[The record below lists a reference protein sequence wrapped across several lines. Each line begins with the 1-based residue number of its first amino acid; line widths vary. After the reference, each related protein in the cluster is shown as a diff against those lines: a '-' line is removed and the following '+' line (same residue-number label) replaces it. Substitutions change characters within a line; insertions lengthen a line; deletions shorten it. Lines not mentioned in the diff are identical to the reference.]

1 MAHDVSHELRGEHGK
16 WASGGAT
23 IHRLA
28 SEAGK
33 AAEGKHQ
40 KGDRVKYKTGAMGTV
55 HHIDEKGTPHIVW
68 DRGRG
73 KPVRTPAH
81 HLTKVGDEKQK
92 AAATEKAAREVTAKN
107 WRQEKLAEIG
117 HVPRRPVPAGRLP
130 NAERTPTGAPYKS
143 PRQAGSRGGVPA
155 PTTGPDLAHER
166 FIMDKLA
173 DGQWHDPVTESKDRP
188 RANATLGRLE
198 SSGKVESR
206 ISPTSQTKQWRLKQ
220 SGGITP
226 ELQAQVKRIQAEQK
240 AKMEAENKGR
250 GGVTEYRDVLTR
262 PESVSYLAKLPGGG
276 MPSRTFEQAHREYQ
290 QAQAKLQNPRI
301 TGPAAI
307 AANRRDLSRL
317 ETELRGMGA
326 RRTGGNTWEM
336 PPKPGTPEHAA
347 EKLKQDLSSINEQL
361 HDQHRE
367 AGAPLYSAQELID
380 ARRNDVAAQVR
391 SGQKTIVVKVP
402 SGSEIQM
409 SPETAKYLLYGE
421 QPGAGFERGTA
432 AQALA
437 RSRAKR

>member
-55 HHIDEKGTPHIVW
+55 HHIDEKGTPHVVW

-92 AAATEKAAREVTAKN
+92 AAAEEKAARDVTAKN
-107 WRQEKLAEIG
+107 YRQEKLREIG
-117 HVPRRPVPAGRLP
+117 HVP
-130 NAERTPTGAPYKS
+130 PYKP

-166 FIMDKLA
+166 FISEKLA
-173 DGQWHDPVTESKDRP
+173 DGQWHDPATVSKDRQ
-188 RANATLGRLE
+188 RAISTLSRME

-220 SGGITP
+220 QSGGLTP

-250 GGVTEYRDVLTR
+250 GGVTEYKDVLTR
-262 PESVSYLAKLPGGG
+262 PESASYLAKLPGGG

-307 AANRRDLSRL
+307 AANRRDLQRL
-317 ETELRGMGA
+317 ESELRGMGA

-347 EKLKQDLSSINEQL
+347 EKLKHDLSSINEQL